1 MSATTLDV
9 GFILDGSATL
19 GKDGFEQVK
28 KFVEKLI
35 GSYEISP
42 QGTHVGVVEFS
53 EKPTVK
59 IPFDKSYNLEQLRRL
74 VKEIEPSNKNARNT
88 DLAFELAKKELF
100 SAKNGSRPE
109 AARIVILVT
118 AGKSTGV
125 KSMRDVV
132 KPFRDDR
139 IRIYVVGVGNK
150 TDVTELVGTADDK
163 TRVVVTG
170 TPEETP
176 DAVTVV
182 VKIIGDDTEKS
193 TYLK

>member
-1 MSATTLDV
+1 M
-9 GFILDGSATL
+9 
-19 GKDGFEQVK
+19 
-28 KFVEKLI
+28 I
-35 GSYEISP
+35 GSYDISP
-42 QGTHVGVVEFS
+42 QGAHVGIVEFS
-53 EKPTVK
+53 EKPTLK
-59 IPFDKSYNLEQLRRL
+59 IPFDKSYNLEKLRRL

-109 AARIVILVT
+109 AGRVVILVT
-118 AGKSTGV
+118 TGKSTGV

-132 KPFRDDR
+132 KPFRNDG

-150 TDVTELVGTADDK
+150 TDRTELVDTAGDK
-163 TRVVVTG
+163 KRVVVAG

-176 DAVTVV
+176 DAATVL